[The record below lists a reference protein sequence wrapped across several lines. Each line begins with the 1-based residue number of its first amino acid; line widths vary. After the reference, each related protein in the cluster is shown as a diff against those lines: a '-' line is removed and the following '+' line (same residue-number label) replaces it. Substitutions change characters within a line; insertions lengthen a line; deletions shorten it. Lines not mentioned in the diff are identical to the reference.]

1 MIHLSKSMRKFIREE
16 KARIRREVWNG
27 KEQDKLIYELYQRL
41 LNKIELQGG
50 KNSKLK
56 KQKAKP

>member
-1 MIHLSKSMRKFIREE
+1 MRKFIREE